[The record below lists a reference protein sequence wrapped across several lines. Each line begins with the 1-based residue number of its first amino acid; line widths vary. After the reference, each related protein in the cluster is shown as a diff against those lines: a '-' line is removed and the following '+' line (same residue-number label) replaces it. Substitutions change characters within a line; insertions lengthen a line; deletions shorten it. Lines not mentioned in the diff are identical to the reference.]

1 MLKTRAGDIIGNGP
15 DDVRFLRRR
24 EVEHLTGLSRSSIYL
39 LMKEGR
45 FPKPVRLGPKCVAWV
60 EREVRTFL
68 LAKVAERDGKAA
80 DGCGPEIAEAA
91 SQRVS

>member
-1 MLKTRAGDIIGNGP
+1 MLKTRAGDIIGTVP
-15 DDVRFLRRR
+15 EDVRFLRRR

-68 LAKVAERDGKAA
+68 LAKVAERDGKAH
-80 DGCGPEIAEAA
+80 DGCAPT
-91 SQRVS
+91 

>member
-1 MLKTRAGDIIGNGP
+1 
-15 DDVRFLRRR
+15 
-24 EVEHLTGLSRSSIYL
+24 
-39 LMKEGR
+39 MKEGQ

-80 DGCGPEIAEAA
+80 
-91 SQRVS
+91 